1 MIGKRNQRSAIVLL
15 EAVVA
20 TTLIA
25 GVLAILT
32 QAIVQ
37 FARQS
42 DVLVTRQR
50 AMLAAEAVLNEIR
63 NGHEPTS
70 ESFAARFPA
79 MRFEV
84 TRTEGDGDWVGCRHV
99 IVKVRATTNRGVT
112 VRVRLDG
119 YVREAVR

>member
-1 MIGKRNQRSAIVLL
+1 MLL

-25 GVLAILT
+25 GVLALLT
-32 QAIVQ
+32 QTIVQ

-63 NGHEPTS
+63 NLHEPTS

-84 TRTEGDGDWVGCRHV
+84 MRKQGDAAWAGCRHV
-99 IVKVRATTNRGVT
+99 IVKVYATTNRKAV

-119 YVREAVR
+119 YVRESVP